1 MGLRDTSSL
10 PARGRHLGHAHQVA
24 MLAIPVFRARV
35 APVFDSCLQALVI
48 ASGENPDEERS
59 DLHLQNLTSSER
71 VSMLKRAGVTTL
83 ICGGISH
90 TLRTILESSGIS
102 VITGIAGEVE
112 EVLSAFASHRLD
124 DPKFCMPGRAGT
136 RSSRREEGTNP
147 LSNEEKG
154 KHRD

>member
-1 MGLRDTSSL
+1 
-10 PARGRHLGHAHQVA
+10 
-24 MLAIPVFRARV
+24 MLAIPVFRSRV

-48 ASGENPDEERS
+48 GAADDPGAERS
-59 DLHLQNLTSSER
+59 DLPLKNLTSSER

-90 TLRTILESSGIS
+90 TLHAILESSGIS

-112 EVLSAFASHRLD
+112 EVLSAFESHRLD

-136 RSSRREEGTNP
+136 RPSRREEGTDR
-147 LSNEEKG
+147 LSDEEKG
-154 KHRD
+154 NHRD